1 MAKPIT
7 SRASQ
12 LLLKLGDGASPET
25 FAAPC
30 GLTTKGITFTK
41 EMNDTPVPDCDNPDA
56 PAWTERAVTT
66 LSASVSG
73 AGILSM
79 GDLDTWIA
87 FNESTISRNAQVII
101 VVDAPNSAM
110 GGMWTGKFLMS
121 SFEVTGEL
129 GNKIQ
134 TNIEMQSDGPV
145 TWTPAP

>member
-1 MAKPIT
+1 MAKPVT

-12 LLLKLGDGASPET
+12 LLLKLGDGGSPEAFT
-25 FAAPC
+25 APC
-30 GLTTKGITFTK
+30 GLNTKGITFTK

-66 LSASVSG
+66 LSAAVSG

-134 TNIEMQSDGPV
+134 TTIEMQSDGPV
-145 TWTPAP
+145 LWTPAS